1 MNGWAQISTQSCV
14 GVSSCS
20 GLSRATILEESCVG
34 VGACSRSLPIYDSNT
49 NITEFPTSFPTRYES
64 VPDST
69 WKVGPGSCSGCY
81 ACSNST
87 SGGFH
92 YSSIPHSFLFLKAL
106 NYLSLIFPES
116 TVAIGSDSCLGFS
129 VCEELSGNVTIGD
142 ESCYGL
148 KACSN
153 SSDYSTI
160 EIDSQS
166 CVGARSCM
174 SMSGNSVVSNSS
186 CVEPQACRYMN
197 NGEPFAA
204 WSI

>member
-87 SGGFH
+87 S
-92 YSSIPHSFLFLKAL
+92 
-106 NYLSLIFPES
+106 ES

-153 SSDYSTI
+153 SSDYSSI
-160 EIDSQS
+160 MIDSQS

-174 SMSGNSVVSNSS
+174 SMSGNSAVSNSS
-186 CVEPQACRYMN
+186 CVDPQACRYMN
-197 NGEPFAA
+197 NGTVNS
-204 WSI
+204 WSCQGFSSCKNAREYHNITSTSPLEA